1 MSLNG
6 IKIFFRNVR
15 KQKVM
20 TVMSVIG
27 LSLGMAIAI
36 LAGLWSVQEFS
47 YDNFHQHGDRI
58 YRILYYDRLEG
69 NEARG
74 SYAGFGPM
82 GEIAKERMP
91 EIEAM
96 CRIVNV
102 ENTELN
108 NEIRVNRRY
117 YEQFRIIMA
126 DENFFDFF
134 TFRLKEGQKDHVLHS
149 LDGMVIDQSTA
160 ALLFPGEDAVGK
172 VVSYANRDWKVN
184 GIMEDMP
191 ANSHIRANVI
201 IPFFGERANSY
212 WGGYGGFKT
221 YFLLRQGVNIDKI
234 GGQLTQILKDNLPQ
248 NIPYFEKTETHLSL
262 EPLRDIH
269 LGSESQD
276 GTVFIVI
283 LIVAAFIVLLIS
295 CVNFSSLFI
304 SMAFLR
310 ARSTGV
316 RKTHGAG
323 RTRLVMD
330 FYRETTYY
338 VLLAM
343 GIAIFL
349 TIGFAPIFNELL
361 NTNLQ
366 IYFGNLY
373 VYVFLVLLGIF
384 TVILAGTFPA
394 FYMTRFNVVQTLFGK
409 FKGHK
414 LAFLQKSLL
423 VIQFTIA
430 LACLLSVFF
439 IRKQVDTMTSMT
451 LDVDKENIFYVKI
464 EGKLLSAYNVVREEL
479 MKEPSVVDVTLKNCL
494 PQDLV
499 QSWQIKK
506 KDFKGEVDYM
516 TEICRVEGNYFDFMN
531 MELVTGENPFKSDF
545 GTKNYCVLNE
555 TAARKMGLENPIG
568 QYLDVYGID
577 YVVGAVVKDS
587 YTKIMYNPVEPQIYF
602 PIDYR
607 TGSHYVFV
615 KVQGDPRVALKNMQK
630 IYEERMPEFIFSYG
644 FLDKA
649 YEFLYQKEI
658 GLSQMFSWFFVAT
671 LLISVSGLFNMSCY
685 AVGRRVKEIGL
696 RKVNGAT
703 QSDILLLLCSSFVFW
718 IVTSFLLACPLA
730 WMFIS
735 YWQQGFIVKTPLN
748 WWIFALTGSFAVIV
762 TLLTVGY
769 QTIRTSRVNPVEVLK
784 NE

>member
-1 MSLNG
+1 M
-6 IKIFFRNVR
+6 
-15 KQKVM
+15 
-20 TVMSVIG
+20 
-27 LSLGMAIAI
+27 
-36 LAGLWSVQEFS
+36 
-47 YDNFHQHGDRI
+47 
-58 YRILYYDRLEG
+58 
-69 NEARG
+69 
-74 SYAGFGPM
+74 
-82 GEIAKERMP
+82 
-91 EIEAM
+91 
-96 CRIVNV
+96 
-102 ENTELN
+102 
-108 NEIRVNRRY
+108 
-117 YEQFRIIMA
+117 
-126 DENFFDFF
+126 
-134 TFRLKEGQKDHVLHS
+134 
-149 LDGMVIDQSTA
+149 
-160 ALLFPGEDAVGK
+160 
-172 VVSYANRDWKVN
+172 
-184 GIMEDMP
+184 
-191 ANSHIRANVI
+191 
-201 IPFFGERANSY
+201 NSY
-212 WGGYGGFKT
+212 WGGYGGFRT
-221 YFLLRQGVNIDKI
+221 YLLLRQGVDIDKI

-248 NIPYFEKTETHLSL
+248 NIPYFEKAEPHLSL

-464 EGKLLSAYNVVREEL
+464 KGKLLSAYNVVREEL

-506 KDFKGEVDYM
+506 KDFKGEVDYW

-531 MELVTGENPFKSDF
+531 MELVTGEN
-545 GTKNYCVLNE
+545 
-555 TAARKMGLENPIG
+555 
-568 QYLDVYGID
+568 
-577 YVVGAVVKDS
+577 
-587 YTKIMYNPVEPQIYF
+587 
-602 PIDYR
+602 
-607 TGSHYVFV
+607 
-615 KVQGDPRVALKNMQK
+615 
-630 IYEERMPEFIFSYG
+630 
-644 FLDKA
+644 
-649 YEFLYQKEI
+649 
-658 GLSQMFSWFFVAT
+658 
-671 LLISVSGLFNMSCY
+671 
-685 AVGRRVKEIGL
+685 
-696 RKVNGAT
+696 
-703 QSDILLLLCSSFVFW
+703 SF
-718 IVTSFLLACPLA
+718 
-730 WMFIS
+730 
-735 YWQQGFIVKTPLN
+735 
-748 WWIFALTGSFAVIV
+748 
-762 TLLTVGY
+762 
-769 QTIRTSRVNPVEVLK
+769 
-784 NE
+784 